1 VLTMI
6 PSVLLFIFAQ
16 RYFIEGVT
24 AGSSR

>member
-1 VLTMI
+1 MI
-6 PSVLLFIFAQ
+6 TSVLLFIVAQ